1 MIVTTKIFRMIR
13 EKSQFEVSLETGI
26 PSYRIS
32 SIENGRVTPTPD
44 ELAKLAE
51 ALQTTPEVL
60 QREISAET
68 LVGA

>member
-1 MIVTTKIFRMIR
+1 MITTKVFRMIR
-13 EKSQFEVSLETGI
+13 KKSQFDVSLETGI

-44 ELAKLAE
+44 ELSKLAE

-60 QREISAET
+60 KWEITEEA